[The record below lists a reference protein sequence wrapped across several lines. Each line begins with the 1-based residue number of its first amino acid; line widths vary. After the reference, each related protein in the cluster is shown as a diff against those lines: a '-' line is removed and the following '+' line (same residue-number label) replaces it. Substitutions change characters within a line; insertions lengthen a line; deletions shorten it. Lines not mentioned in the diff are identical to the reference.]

1 MQKELEQIIKD
12 YNLEGTRIQVGRQ
25 RIYPQ
30 REGLNATPDQLD
42 SLKSFLAG
50 NSVKGTLRITA
61 GETVIAANSGGAI
74 DKAFDPGLLPNQ
86 HKSSEVKLMQ
96 STETPAVK
104 PAGESYVSE
113 NNTSVVETTLE
124 ALTTETASEAPA
136 LSEIPQ
142 LAQEPSIIQSASTA
156 QEDPKSQ
163 SVTAPISE
171 NEQAK
176 IRYLELLS
184 QHPRMAGQEIP
195 SADQLLAKGPA
206 EQRQADKFVSEM
218 AASQDID
225 PYEHTR
231 ILAQGSPY
239 VNSNLDNK
247 KAFDGN
253 PTLGLDA
260 NPTKMSEG
268 LNYLSDKSTAYR
280 TASLEK
286 AYPLEQ
292 INSVAQPSYENIP
305 NEVEQIA
312 NQTTLD
318 ELTRAQQQTQ
328 EVDPVDYPRNAQTL
342 DPSTSLKTAIAQGSV
357 TVKETVVSASET
369 LALAQKNLTT
379 FAKHVKH
386 RGLKAWAKD
395 QLPLLQN
402 RAKELVQTQATKLG
416 EFVRE
421 QAPFVRDATIAG
433 AQQVSQTVVQ
443 YAKDQAPVVAAQANA
458 IGQQVAAK
466 FTELTQRV
474 DPAQIERLGTIVL
487 SQDEQFAGNVFDF
500 KKGATGIDISLKN
513 GTPVFRNGK
522 LNPTLDT
529 SYAIRL
535 SKMAEQLEAVKPVQ
549 TTSAAQVEEKKK
561 AVAR

>member
-1 MQKELEQIIKD
+1 MS
-12 YNLEGTRIQVGRQ
+12 TR
-25 RIYPQ
+25 
-30 REGLNATPDQLD
+30 
-42 SLKSFLAG
+42 
-50 NSVKGTLRITA
+50 
-61 GETVIAANSGGAI
+61 
-74 DKAFDPGLLPNQ
+74 
-86 HKSSEVKLMQ
+86 
-96 STETPAVK
+96 
-104 PAGESYVSE
+104 ESWRR
-113 NNTSVVETTLE
+113 VV
-124 ALTTETASEAPA
+124 A
-136 LSEIPQ
+136 
-142 LAQEPSIIQSASTA
+142 
-156 QEDPKSQ
+156 
-163 SVTAPISE
+163 
-171 NEQAK
+171 
-176 IRYLELLS
+176 
-184 QHPRMAGQEIP
+184 
-195 SADQLLAKGPA
+195 
-206 EQRQADKFVSEM
+206 
-218 AASQDID
+218 
-225 PYEHTR
+225 
-231 ILAQGSPY
+231 Y

-280 TASLEK
+280 TAFLEK

-292 INSVAQPSYENIP
+292 TNSVAQPSYENIP

-357 TVKETVVSASET
+357 TVKETVLSASET

-402 RAKELVQTQATKLG
+402 RAKELLQTQTTKLG
-416 EFVRE
+416 EYVRE
-421 QAPFVRDATIAG
+421 
-433 AQQVSQTVVQ
+433 
-443 YAKDQAPVVAAQANA
+443 QAPVVAATANA
-458 IGQQVAAK
+458 IGGQVAAK

-513 GTPVFRNGK
+513 GTPVFRDGK
-522 LNPTLDT
+522 LNTTLDT

-535 SKMAEQLEAVKPVQ
+535 SRMAEQLEAVKPVQ
-549 TTSAAQVEEKKK
+549 ATSTAQVEDKKK